1 MCFINLDISQTILS
15 MIQEELKKEG
25 YDMWQPLLG
34 GPGVMYH
41 SHKPDLFNFVSNNSS
56 TPPTSIICGSSLTSR
71 SNTPSS
77 SHNSTPS
84 NVRNK
89 K

>member
-1 MCFINLDISQTILS
+1 MFILDISQTILH
-15 MIQEELKKEG
+15 MIREELKKEG
-25 YDMWQPLLG
+25 YETWQPLLG
-34 GPGVMYH
+34 GPGVMCH
-41 SHKPDLFNFVSNNSS
+41 TQKPDLFTFVANNSTTSS
-56 TPPTSIICGSSLTSR
+56 TGSIGGGSLTSR

-84 NVRNK
+84 NTRHK